1 MTDDP
6 KYKVYRDDKWIYLAT
21 ESDLIRFHLR
31 PTDVLYAQAVFGWM
45 WIPSQRDHAR
55 MPQLSDW
62 Q

>member
-6 KYKVYRDDKWIYLAT
+6 KYKVHRGDEVIYLAT
-21 ESDLIRFHLR
+21 ESEMIRFPLR
-31 PTDVLYAQAVFGWM
+31 PTDVLYAQIVSGWM
-45 WIPSQRDHAR
+45 WVPSQRDHAR